1 MTAEQI
7 INQFYVKALEG
18 LKDEWLTA
26 ETSQWYDYIMALP
39 EKERFTYMIMV
50 MQEQVFNGGF
60 HQYFSNTYGRF
71 VFETISALKQ
81 IGAIQHAGLLEQV
94 LQTINKKNDPPKIFR
109 EKVAAK
115 NFDSSFNSDE
125 VEDKLEDLVSE
136 YIDLDEDEIF
146 KLLGKYLAS

>member
-1 MTAEQI
+1 M
-7 INQFYVKALEG
+7 
-18 LKDEWLTA
+18 
-26 ETSQWYDYIMALP
+26 
-39 EKERFTYMIMV
+39 
-50 MQEQVFNGGF
+50 FNGGF

-81 IGAIQHAGLLEQV
+81 IGAIQHAALLEQV

-125 VEDKLEDLVSE
+125 GEDKLEDLVSE

>member
-60 HQYFSNTYGRF
+60 HQ
-71 VFETISALKQ
+71 
-81 IGAIQHAGLLEQV
+81 
-94 LQTINKKNDPPKIFR
+94 
-109 EKVAAK
+109 
-115 NFDSSFNSDE
+115 
-125 VEDKLEDLVSE
+125 
-136 YIDLDEDEIF
+136 
-146 KLLGKYLAS
+146 